1 MMFRIFN
8 KTKNTYLDGYT
19 YLLCEGSK
27 SLVRTVTTDSY
38 EFEDVP
44 DDENVV
50 IEWDI
55 GITDCNGQP
64 IYEGD
69 IVQYMDK
76 TTKFIPQKESGK
88 FMVGFVLKS
97 DDGITGQM
105 KSGIYQI
112 VGNIHNEEK

>member
-1 MMFRIFN
+1 MFRVFN
-8 KTKNTYLDGYT
+8 KSKNTYLDGYT

-50 IEWDI
+50 IEQDI
-55 GITDCNGQP
+55 GITDYKGYP

-69 IVQYMDK
+69 IVQYLDK
-76 TTKFIPQKESGK
+76 TTKFSPYKENSK
-88 FMVGFVLKS
+88 FMIGYVLKS
-97 DDGITGQM
+97 DDGVTGQM
-105 KSGIYQI
+105 KSGIYQV
-112 VGNIHNEEK
+112 VGNIHNVEE